1 MLALLGVR
9 NALLRKYRWKCLMV
23 VNFRLPS
30 SKGWNSIK
38 CFPFTLRGRNLKTQQ
53 STLQLSFWICVWE
66 KLRQVTWLLWLHPL
80 FSKSSHFKMFF
91 VHTKSQRTSVFKF
104 IRFEECFWKAPPSSW
119 RISAVSR
126 PSLCKLILNEPH
138 ESVRGQLIALLL
150 GKVYFNNSFLRSY
163 ISPAC

>member
-1 MLALLGVR
+1 MLPILGVR
-9 NALLRKYRWKCLMV
+9 NALLCKYRWKCLMV

-30 SKGWNSIK
+30 SKGWKIRKWSFHPEIASNVFRSR
-38 CFPFTLRGRNLKTQQ
+38 FTGEICKRSNR
-53 STLQLSFWICVWE
+53 LQLLFWIRVWE

-91 VHTKSQRTSVFKF
+91 VHTKWQRTSVFKF
-104 IRFEECFWKAPPSSW
+104 IRFEEYFWKAPPSSW

-138 ESVRGQLIALLL
+138 VSEISLLHF
-150 GKVYFNNSFLRSY
+150 Y
-163 ISPAC
+163 